1 MGMALGH
8 TNALIVTTTSATFF
22 VPLSSCTNK
31 FRNGSS
37 SFDQDFDQDFD
48 QEVDQAFG

>member
-8 TNALIVTTTSATFF
+8 TNALIVTTTSAIFF
-22 VPLSSCTNK
+22 VPLSSYANK

-37 SFDQDFDQDFD
+37 SFDQDFDQ
-48 QEVDQAFG
+48 EVDQAFG